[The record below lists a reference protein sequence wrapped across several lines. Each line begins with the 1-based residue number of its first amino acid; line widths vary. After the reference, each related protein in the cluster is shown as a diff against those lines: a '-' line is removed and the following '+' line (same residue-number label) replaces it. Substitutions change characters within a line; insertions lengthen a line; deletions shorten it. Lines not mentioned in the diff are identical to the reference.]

1 MSMMN
6 VLSKKMPFACGPKE
20 TCNLKAAL
28 IASQHGKLMH
38 SPRQQRKRGKAS
50 GQDVWKA
57 CTRPAP
63 GGAGRRQSS
72 RIAVARFRS
81 VHAQRPGLGL
91 ADFPHLLHCPCNS
104 EGQPDSTCVHLKSS
118 GRERGC
124 RSAMLAAVVVPLCH
138 VAAVTFELE
147 RRHNP
152 ASTLAVLKGQGHIGS
167 FSTKLLAGVS
177 LSCM

>member
-1 MSMMN
+1 MHILGPRLAGQGGDRAAGSLWRGSAASMP
-6 VLSKKMPFACGPKE
+6 SGP
-20 TCNLKAAL
+20 A
-28 IASQHGKLMH
+28 
-38 SPRQQRKRGKAS
+38 
-50 GQDVWKA
+50 
-57 CTRPAP
+57 
-63 GGAGRRQSS
+63 
-72 RIAVARFRS
+72 
-81 VHAQRPGLGL
+81 LGL

-118 GRERGC
+118 GRERG
-124 RSAMLAAVVVPLCH
+124 RRTAMLAAVVVPLCN

-167 FSTKLLAGVS
+167 FFTKLLAGFN